1 MSVTRGLPSVKV
13 PVLSKATVFTL
24 PMVSKALPPLIS
36 KPRRAP
42 TARPEAMAAGVD
54 STRAQGQ
61 AISNS
66 AKPRYNQVPQSPP
79 IANGGTMI
87 IRAAIAITAG
97 V

>member
-1 MSVTRGLPSVKV
+1 
-13 PVLSKATVFTL
+13 
-24 PMVSKALPPLIS
+24 MVSKALPPLIS

-42 TARPEAMAAGVD
+42 TARPEAIAAGVE

-61 AISNS
+61 AINNK
-66 AKPRYNQVPQSPP
+66 ARPRYNQVDQSPP
-79 IANGGTMI
+79 MVNGGTMI